1 MPMLEKKVLTL
12 ACMAGILACGACF
25 LPPLPEPKPRLPPA
39 LASLHRIA
47 IQVEDNT
54 GDNLFDPVVM
64 SRATASNFNRL
75 WSGFPLHADSFG
87 PSGLSDGTLRIS
99 VIRKSVSC
107 SPQRERKQFCTIDMG
122 ISFTVKAADGRI
134 LQSEREQRSTF
145 GLSLRAMS
153 LPVTWN
159 SDPFR
164 QEAAYALAF
173 TAGSKLLVPEPS
185 N

>member
-1 MPMLEKKVLTL
+1 
-12 ACMAGILACGACF
+12 
-25 LPPLPEPKPRLPPA
+25 
-39 LASLHRIA
+39 
-47 IQVEDNT
+47 
-54 GDNLFDPVVM
+54 
-64 SRATASNFNRL
+64 
-75 WSGFPLHADSFG
+75 
-87 PSGLSDGTLRIS
+87 
-99 VIRKSVSC
+99 
-107 SPQRERKQFCTIDMG
+107 MG

-134 LQSEREQRSTF
+134 LQSEREQRSTI